1 MLQSE
6 REWEMIGLRSSNPRF
21 KTYLFLEIEKI
32 ADIYPR
38 LKLAL
43 KAMFGEYYKC
53 IPINNSAMV
62 VCYLNNTNEPCETA
76 SSEMMECLVE
86 ELAIGHDSRDP
97 IQITLVAETKE
108 KYRSLDRVF
117 HQFIVNDLKN
127 GGIIAD

>member
-1 MLQSE
+1 MIQSE

-43 KAMFGEYYKC
+43 KAMFGEYYK
-53 IPINNSAMV
+53 SMV